1 MSVAKVEE
9 TGARGVIET
18 NLHSKLHTNG
28 QDTNAQALRRI
39 HIIGLAGSGKTTLAR
54 QLAALSEMVYFGL
67 DDIGYQNGN
76 GAKRSLEQR
85 KTDLAQIV
93 AQPAWVTEGAFLWW
107 IEDLLRHAETIVW
120 LDLHWS
126 VCYRRVVMR
135 HIKADLARNNDHPG
149 FAKMLR
155 FAKGIRPNYLEAKFA
170 IPLDSNDDS
179 ANRAAVAQRLASYS
193 DKLIHLRHPSEV
205 ASFVRRVKRAA

>member
-1 MSVAKVEE
+1 
-9 TGARGVIET
+9 VIET

-67 DDIGYQNGN
+67 DNIGYQN

-107 IEDLLRHAETIVW
+107 IEDLLRHAETIVL
-120 LDLHWS
+120 LDMHWS
-126 VCYRRVVMR
+126 VCYWRVVMR
-135 HIKADLARNNDHPG
+135 HIKADLARNNNHPG
-149 FAKMLR
+149 FTKMLR
-155 FAKGIRPNYLEAKFA
+155 FAKGIRPNYLETHFVL
-170 IPLDSNDDS
+170 PSDLNDDS
-179 ANRAAVAQRLASYS
+179 ANRAAVAHVLASYS
-193 DKLIHLRHPSEV
+193 DKLIHMRHPSEV
-205 ASFVRRVKRAA
+205 ASFVRQFIRAA